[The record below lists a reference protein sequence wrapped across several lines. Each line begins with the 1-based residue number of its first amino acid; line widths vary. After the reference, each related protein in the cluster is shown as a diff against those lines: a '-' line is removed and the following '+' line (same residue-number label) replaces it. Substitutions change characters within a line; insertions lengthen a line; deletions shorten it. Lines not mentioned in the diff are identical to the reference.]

1 MNRLSELEQD
11 RADGGDAA
19 DPSGGALPVASA
31 GAGAAMPDEELPLVA
46 APGPDGGSEQHAQRP
61 PAPNAQAP
69 VGVPTHADGIPPA
82 AFDEDDEHVRIAQF
96 AQVLSDYASSS
107 AVCLANGANSR
118 SSYSSPTNCTIFVGD
133 VLLFVSCA
141 QVKSPLEI
149 LQLLE
154 ADQSVELEQSI
165 KKLETDN
172 KCAFFYLYC
181 TV

>member
-19 DPSGGALPVASA
+19 DPSGGALPVAAA
-31 GAGAAMPDEELPLVA
+31 GAGAAMPGEELPLV
-46 APGPDGGSEQHAQRP
+46 PGPDSASEQHAQRP
-61 PAPNAQAP
+61 PAPNGQAP
-69 VGVPTHADGIPPA
+69 AGVPTHADGIPPA

-96 AQVLSDYASSS
+96 AQVLSDYASSP

-118 SSYSSPTNCTIFVGD
+118 SSCSSLINCTILLVGN
-133 VLLFVSCA
+133 VLLSVSCA

-165 KKLETDN
+165 KKLESDN
-172 KCAFFYLYC
+172 KCAFLYV